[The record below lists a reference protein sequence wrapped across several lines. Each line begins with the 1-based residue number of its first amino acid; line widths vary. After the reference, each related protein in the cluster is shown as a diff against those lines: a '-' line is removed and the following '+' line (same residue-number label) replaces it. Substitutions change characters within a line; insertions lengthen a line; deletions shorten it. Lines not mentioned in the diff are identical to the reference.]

1 MKDKFIT
8 FLKQHKAWAEFKK
21 ELYAQN
27 KLGDIDNALFDVFE
41 YVEERSISQYVL
53 ANGSF
58 FFWDKARG
66 ETDWEALS
74 NEWAELISSDVTDT
88 HIGDIV
94 EPVPHNMKVHVKFV
108 ERRRNGRFLWSCN
121 GVMMEAKNILEAQ
134 TKYLRKENERI

>member
-1 MKDKFIT
+1 MKDKFIA
-8 FLKQHKAWAEFKK
+8 FLRKNHAWAEFKK

-74 NEWAELISSDVTDT
+74 NAWAELISEDVTDT
-88 HIGDIV
+88 HVV
-94 EPVPHNMKVHVKFV
+94 ETELPHNMMVNS
-108 ERRRNGRFLWSCN
+108 RDLGNGNYEIN
-121 GVMMEAKNILEAQ
+121 GVRFKAKNHASAVNKYAR
-134 TKYLRKENERI
+134 TKKDNHDAI